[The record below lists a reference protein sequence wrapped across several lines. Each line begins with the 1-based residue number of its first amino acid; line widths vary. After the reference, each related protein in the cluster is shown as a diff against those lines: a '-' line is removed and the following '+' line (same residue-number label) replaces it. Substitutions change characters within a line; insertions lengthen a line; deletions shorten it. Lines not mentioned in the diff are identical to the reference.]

1 MLYQNREGIFS
12 LKLVCVHSSGSVF
25 RAELKCASGLN
36 LNESRDIL
44 IFGKDDTL
52 LLPSIQVREPM
63 TFSTLAA

>member
-36 LNESRDIL
+36 LNESRDPCYIDFWQRRHPFAPFNSSKRAHEL
-44 IFGKDDTL
+44 
-52 LLPSIQVREPM
+52 
-63 TFSTLAA
+63 